1 MQGDG
6 GVEKKELVVHGR
18 KVSIMDIRKDLLAK
32 HERMGLMRDHDM
44 TLGEYFSMQR
54 KEIVKELKAM
64 DEYQEDNDCTLED
77 GQLAGRLY
85 ACHNT
90 RMLLLG
96 HDHAEVLGHSYLMEV
111 VQVVYDKALFW
122 TDEEYAKKHG
132 QKLSVQKAVEN
143 ANCSPPG
150 HVRGLRRG
158 AATDG
163 SRQGIGHPLLQR
175 AYTSSYRRTNT
186 G

>member
-1 MQGDG
+1 M
-6 GVEKKELVVHGR
+6 EKKELVVHGR

-32 HERMGLMRDHDM
+32 HECMGLMRDHDM
-44 TLGEYFSMQR
+44 TLGEYSMQR

-64 DEYQEDNDCTLED
+64 DEYQEDNDCRLED
-77 GQLAGRLY
+77 GELPGRLY

-111 VQVVYDKALFW
+111 VYDMALFW

-132 QKLSVQKAVEN
+132 HKLSSRKRSKRHLFASWPCPGPQKRSSCGRFQTGHRTSTAAESLYLELP
-143 ANCSPPG
+143 AN
-150 HVRGLRRG
+150 R
-158 AATDG
+158 
-163 SRQGIGHPLLQR
+163 
-175 AYTSSYRRTNT
+175 YRMN
-186 G
+186 